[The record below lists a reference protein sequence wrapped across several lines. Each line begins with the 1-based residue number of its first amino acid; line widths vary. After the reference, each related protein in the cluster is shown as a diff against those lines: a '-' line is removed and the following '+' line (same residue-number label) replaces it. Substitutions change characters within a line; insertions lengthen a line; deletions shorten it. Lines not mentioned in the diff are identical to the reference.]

1 MSHQKHK
8 ASAPLIVDEGTL
20 VHKRDMIRALE
31 TFECLTYTD
40 MVDEKVMSEGEGIL
54 LKVFASKESSTL
66 VINGSIFINVL
77 SFDHL
82 HFQRNEDGD
91 TVIDLVQA
99 TRTLRL
105 VPREENPKLMTRL
118 NQESFAFDAERDG
131 SEDTVAQQLLD
142 DLTDIDEDESN

>member
-1 MSHQKHK
+1 MSRHNHK

-40 MVDEKVMSEGEGIL
+40 MVDDKVISEGEGIL

-66 VINGSIFINVL
+66 IINGSIFINVL

-82 HFQRNEDGD
+82 HFQRNAEGE
-91 TVIDLVQA
+91 TVIDLIQA

-105 VPREENPKLMTRL
+105 VPRDENPKLMSRL
-118 NQESFAFDAERDG
+118 NQESFAFDADG
-131 SEDTVAQQLLD
+131 DVAEDTVAQQLLD